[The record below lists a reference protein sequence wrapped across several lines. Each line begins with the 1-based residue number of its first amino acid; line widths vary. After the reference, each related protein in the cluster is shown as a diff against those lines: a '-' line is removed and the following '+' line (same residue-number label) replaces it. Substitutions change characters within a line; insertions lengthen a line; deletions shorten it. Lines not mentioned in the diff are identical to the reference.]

1 MHMPATGS
9 IQYESAFSARKAMS
23 WAPIMIGMT
32 KLPRPANAG
41 MTNRKIISAACT
53 EKSAL

>member
-9 IQYESAFSARKAMS
+9 IQNESAFRRGKAMS
-23 WAPIMIGMT
+23 CAPIMIGIT
-32 KLPRPANAG
+32 KLPRPAKAG

-53 EKSAL
+53 ENRPL

>member
-9 IQYESAFSARKAMS
+9 IQNDSAFRRGKAMS
-23 WAPIMIGMT
+23 WAPIMIGIT
-32 KLPRPANAG
+32 KLPRPAKAG